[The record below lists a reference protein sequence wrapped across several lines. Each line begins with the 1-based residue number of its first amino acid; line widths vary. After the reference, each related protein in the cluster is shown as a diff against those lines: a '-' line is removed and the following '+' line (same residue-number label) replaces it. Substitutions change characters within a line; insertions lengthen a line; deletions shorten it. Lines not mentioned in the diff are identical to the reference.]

1 MLYNIKDRLL
11 ASGIHFL
18 ISLLVSLILGA
29 IAYFSWFPGDLI
41 KAGALTGFSI
51 LIAVDITLGPLLTFF
66 VFDKTKEKLK
76 FDLTCLALLQ
86 IVCLCIGIWLIY
98 SQRPVAQV
106 LAEDGIHILAKDD
119 AEHFNSNIKI
129 GVFER
134 PKFLI
139 QDLPETLDEISQVK
153 FTSEF
158 VEERPFIYRSD
169 LYLDVT
175 LESLTKRIK
184 LIDEALREN
193 QKEEIQNLESHD
205 CSWVPLHSKHRQGY
219 ACITL
224 PNGIKHISKPQ

>member
-1 MLYNIKDRLL
+1 MFYNIKDRLF
-11 ASGIHFL
+11 ASGIHFF
-18 ISLLVSLILGA
+18 ISLLVSLILVA
-29 IAYFSWFPGDLI
+29 IAYFIWFPGDLI

-66 VFDKTKEKLK
+66 VFDKAKKELK
-76 FDLTCLALLQ
+76 FDLTCIATLQ

-98 SQRPVAQV
+98 SQRPVVQV
-106 LAEDGIHILAKDD
+106 LAEDGVHILAKDD

-134 PKFLI
+134 PKFLL
-139 QDLPETLDEISQVK
+139 QDLPETLEEIAQIK

-175 LESLTKRIK
+175 AKPLTKRIE
-184 LIDEALREN
+184 LINQTLREN
-193 QKEEIQNLESHD
+193 QKEEIQNLASHD
-205 CSWVPLHSKHRQGY
+205 CSWVPLHSKHRLGY
-219 ACITL
+219 ACIAL
-224 PNGIKHISKPQ
+224 PDGIKHISEPQ